1 MNNELEIILESILE
15 KVKKESA
22 SLNTN
27 QKKILIYKSLYES
40 LTNRQDL
47 LEDKDETLK
56 TIYKAFIYSKTTPPV
71 GTSSFLGYSI
81 LERKSIRKIDD
92 NLIEKNYSKI
102 LNGYKD
108 LVKELNLTSSLDI
121 ANLFSIL
128 LWNGYF
134 SENKN
139 YVYGISNRMMEE
151 KNLQSLIMQGHG
163 ACFENARMLNDF
175 IKICNK
181 RSSMIMCY
189 MDAENTKI
197 NRPKE
202 VKIKYDNTAQ
212 TLRRK
217 KKHSLKGL
225 LEDFLVKNYSG
236 NHIINII
243 EDDDKLIFYDVTN
256 NCILSILN
264 DETLKL
270 TNGEGKYT
278 IFPFTASQLLGPFT
292 DFDHLIKLLGNE
304 ELTSNLN
311 EEEFKEQFRKIYSM
325 FLENKQFVNDIYTDI
340 HKNIENINQEVREK
354 TYKYLYCQK

>member
-56 TIYKAFIYSKTTPPV
+56 
-71 GTSSFLGYSI
+71 
-81 LERKSIRKIDD
+81 
-92 NLIEKNYSKI
+92 
-102 LNGYKD
+102 
-108 LVKELNLTSSLDI
+108 
-121 ANLFSIL
+121 
-128 LWNGYF
+128 
-134 SENKN
+134 
-139 YVYGISNRMMEE
+139 
-151 KNLQSLIMQGHG
+151 
-163 ACFENARMLNDF
+163 
-175 IKICNK
+175 
-181 RSSMIMCY
+181 
-189 MDAENTKI
+189 
-197 NRPKE
+197 
-202 VKIKYDNTAQ
+202 
-212 TLRRK
+212 
-217 KKHSLKGL
+217 
-225 LEDFLVKNYSG
+225 
-236 NHIINII
+236 
-243 EDDDKLIFYDVTN
+243 
-256 NCILSILN
+256 
-264 DETLKL
+264 L

-292 DFDHLIKLLGNE
+292 DFDYLIKLLGNE

-311 EEEFKEQFRKIYSM
+311 EEEFKEQFRKIHSM